1 MNLRTFLRWW
11 LRGLRATAVTVD
23 EALTQ
28 RRRLAEMDAA
38 WERDAAAYEARIA
51 RVRDLVDRLAPPVPL
66 SLEALW
72 ERPTVTPDLR
82 GCTFV
87 RAANDLAVADWL
99 RFQWPEAWWKTDWE
113 KVREVADKL
122 LVLRE
127 AQIAGM
133 VEL

>member
-1 MNLRTFLRWW
+1 MSLREFLAWW
-11 LRGLRATAVTVD
+11 LRGLRATVVALD
-23 EALTQ
+23 ESVTQ
-28 RRRLAEMDAA
+28 RRLNARDDAELA
-38 WERDAAAYEARIA
+38 RDIA
-51 RVRDLVDRLAPPVPL
+51 ELQALQSAHEPVLVPVPL
-66 SLEALW
+66 TVSLEALW

>member
-1 MNLRTFLRWW
+1 MTLGGFLRWW

-23 EALTQ
+23 EAMTG
-28 RRRLAEMDAA
+28 RRPRSLSDELA
-38 WERDAAAYEARIA
+38 RDIA
-51 RVRDLVDRLAPPVPL
+51 ELRALQSAHEPGLVSVPL
-66 SLEALW
+66 TVSLEALW
-72 ERPTVTPDLR
+72 ARPTVTPDLR
-82 GCTFV
+82 GYTFV

>member
-1 MNLRTFLRWW
+1 MSLREFLAWW
-11 LRGLRATAVTVD
+11 LRGLRATVVALD
-23 EALTQ
+23 ESVTQ
-28 RRRLAEMDAA
+28 RRLNARDDAELA
-38 WERDAAAYEARIA
+38 RDIA
-51 RVRDLVDRLAPPVPL
+51 ELRALQSAHEPVLVPVPPVTV

>member
-1 MNLRTFLRWW
+1 M
-11 LRGLRATAVTVD
+11 G
-23 EALTQ
+23 
-28 RRRLAEMDAA
+28 RRRREAA
-38 WERDAAAYEARIA
+38 VFVSE
-51 RVRDLVDRLAPPVPL
+51 VLVPVPL
-66 SLEALW
+66 TVSLEALW

-82 GCTFV
+82 GYTFV